1 MLREGGKEIQRA
13 KGTYKSER
21 TLPVSQ
27 YKGLITK
34 KLGHCLAGEVV
45 GGPNQVPVE
54 NVKVVFRKKVVDR
67 TNVEGEFSF
76 AVTDEVDRL
85 TVTFQ
90 DPADQ
95 FSETTQTM
103 PFQRGRTVFHRI
115 VLQKED
121 PPVIFDSSKDLRV
134 PLGHA
139 GDNMAE
145 IELPADN
152 LLDKDGKPFKGDFS
166 SLGVCEKAVFPCN
179 CERTQLPIRCFCL
192 TVFS

>member
-1 MLREGGKEIQRA
+1 M
-13 KGTYKSER
+13 
-21 TLPVSQ
+21 
-27 YKGLITK
+27 
-34 KLGHCLAGEVV
+34 
-45 GGPNQVPVE
+45 
-54 NVKVVFRKKVVDR
+54 KVVFRKKVVDR
-67 TNVEGEFSF
+67 TNEEGEFSL

-145 IELPADN
+145 LELPADN

-166 SLGVCEKAVFPCN
+166 SLGVCEKAVKKLCFLVTVSAHN
-179 CERTQLPIRCFCL
+179 CPYAVFVCL
-192 TVFS
+192 FLLSFALFYISNSLQFSLVC